1 MDKCHKEGE
10 LEKVQDEI
18 KIMKK
23 VKHPNCIQFHDMY
36 DGKEKLYI
44 VMELVTGGELFDRII
59 EKSHFSETEAADCFN
74 QIIQA
79 VKYLHS
85 IGIVHRD
92 IKPENILYATPAPDS
107 PIKLVDFGLGKIVDV
122 HGQGDSHGHM
132 KTVCGTPSYLAPEI
146 IQRKGYGQECDI
158 WSSGVIL
165 YILLCGL
172 PPFDQSAPIPQLFN
186 AILNARYQFPSP
198 YWDNVSNDAKD
209 LVKKM
214 LVVDVKHRLTPEQI
228 LKHPW
233 MVKYEGDKLS
243 KDNMGI
249 QKRLHEWQATRR
261 LKAAI
266 NTFVALLRMSSAVLT
281 ELPDKKTQE
290 EILARVQAD
299 PARMEVL
306 RASFDT
312 LDRDNTGVVCV
323 KNIDES
329 MKALGVGKTDS
340 EVAAMVKRFD
350 VHNTGSISFDEFC
363 IMMGPAYYDE
373 SIERTSS
380 AGKKQSWEF
389 ELRLIFQA
397 FDLERTGTINKKELR
412 EIMRRLGTKIDEKE
426 LEATLGAADENGDGV
441 IDWEEFKSFMTTQ
454 IYEAK

>member
-1 MDKCHKEGE
+1 
-10 LEKVQDEI
+10 LE
-18 KIMKK
+18 
-23 VKHPNCIQFHDMY
+23 
-36 DGKEKLYI
+36 
-44 VMELVTGGELFDRII
+44 
-59 EKSHFSETEAADCFN
+59 S
-74 QIIQA
+74 
-79 VKYLHS
+79 
-85 IGIVHRD
+85 
-92 IKPENILYATPAPDS
+92 
-107 PIKLVDFGLGKIVDV
+107 
-122 HGQGDSHGHM
+122 
-132 KTVCGTPSYLAPEI
+132 
-146 IQRKGYGQECDI
+146 
-158 WSSGVIL
+158 
-165 YILLCGL
+165 
-172 PPFDQSAPIPQLFN
+172 
-186 AILNARYQFPSP
+186 
-198 YWDNVSNDAKD
+198 
-209 LVKKM
+209 
-214 LVVDVKHRLTPEQI
+214 VVD
-228 LKHPW
+228 
-233 MVKYEGDKLS
+233 MS
-243 KDNMGI
+243 KIG
-249 QKRLHEWQATRR
+249 
-261 LKAAI
+261 
-266 NTFVALLRMSSAVLT
+266 
-281 ELPDKKTQE
+281 QE

-441 IDWEEFKSFMTTQ
+441 IDWEVWDRS
-454 IYEAK
+454 ARSLARSLAA